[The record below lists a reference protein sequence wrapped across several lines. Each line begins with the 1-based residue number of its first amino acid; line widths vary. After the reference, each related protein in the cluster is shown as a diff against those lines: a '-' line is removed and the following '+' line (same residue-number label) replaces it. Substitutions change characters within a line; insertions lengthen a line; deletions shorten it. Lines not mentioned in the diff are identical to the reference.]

1 MNLEQSQKETSI
13 ESTIKKIKKSEA
25 EKEVRDAAEEFE
37 TGAVAEAIKDE
48 MPAGKEDKDEFGITA
63 ETEKLVKEMELNP
76 EAKERKDGRER
87 LKRHIAEIQ
96 EIVKKY
102 DAVDLINPS
111 GRITEEGRLTYKE
124 EIKIFKE
131 KIKKDPN
138 YNPTFTYPQVEEI
151 KIDDIES
158 KIKDLGTMRERIGA
172 EENNEHIKRI
182 VFECIDTSLAEMNFI
197 MAVKNEDDAMAY
209 QYSAEAFGDIDKELV
224 TKNETY
230 YQNKLKVGS
239 YIDNPLRKGLK
250 EIKLS
255 SQDLKD
261 ILQIALDVLGLSSF
275 KINLKSNVAN
285 ISISDTRKEIKI
297 PENNE
302 YTGER
307 VVEIVSHEICTHA
320 ISMMNFNEAGFQGV
334 SIGKNATTFQEGIA
348 MLSEEKAG
356 EHIFGD
362 KKPID
367 KDWFIHAMEYRR
379 EGNGFGATYLE
390 MKKRI
395 SDQFIAQDIEPQKA
409 EMDAEKESLN
419 ICRRIFRGM
428 HDFSSNSSYY
438 YTKDSCYFRGF
449 IESQK
454 MAEKGLDHYLT
465 DLKVD
470 PYLLPYF
477 LSLKVVPEKALYANR
492 KVIEAIWD
500 KKGFT
505 RDFLENY
512 DWYKENTQMDR
523 HVAYRREFGQIDE
536 EVDGIKRKMEE
547 KNDKKILK

>member
-1 MNLEQSQKETSI
+1 
-13 ESTIKKIKKSEA
+13 
-25 EKEVRDAAEEFE
+25 
-37 TGAVAEAIKDE
+37 
-48 MPAGKEDKDEFGITA
+48 
-63 ETEKLVKEMELNP
+63 
-76 EAKERKDGRER
+76 
-87 LKRHIAEIQ
+87 
-96 EIVKKY
+96 
-102 DAVDLINPS
+102 
-111 GRITEEGRLTYKE
+111 
-124 EIKIFKE
+124 
-131 KIKKDPN
+131 
-138 YNPTFTYPQVEEI
+138 
-151 KIDDIES
+151 
-158 KIKDLGTMRERIGA
+158 MRERIGA
-172 EENNEHIKRI
+172 EENNEHIKKI
-182 VFECIDTSLAEMNFI
+182 VFECIDTSSAEMNFI
-197 MAVKNEDDAMAY
+197 MAVKNKDDATAY
-209 QYSAEAFGDIDKELV
+209 QYSAEASGDIDKELV
-224 TKNETY
+224 AKNETY
-230 YQNKLKVGS
+230 YQNKLKDKS
-239 YIDNPLRKGLK
+239 YIDNPLRKKLR

-255 SQDLKD
+255 SQDIKD
-261 ILQIALDVLGLSSF
+261 ILQIALDVLGSSNF
-275 KINLKSNVAN
+275 KINLKSNAEN

-297 PENNE
+297 PENNK

-307 VVEIVSHEICTHA
+307 AAELISHEICTHA
-320 ISMMNFNEAGFQGV
+320 ISMMNFNEAGFQEV

-367 KDWFIHAMEYRR
+367 KDWFIHAMEYRKK
-379 EGNGFGATYLE
+379 GNGFGATYLE

-395 SDQFIAQDIEPQKA
+395 LDQFIAQDIESQKA

-438 YTKDSCYFRGF
+438 YTKDQCYFRGY

-477 LSLKVVPEKALYANR
+477 LSLKVVPEKALHANR
-492 KVIEAIWD
+492 KVIEAMWD

-512 DWYKENTQMDR
+512 DWYKENTQMNR
-523 HVAYRREFGQIDE
+523 HMAYRREFGQINE
-536 EVDGIKRKMEE
+536 EVDKIKQKMEE
-547 KNDKKILK
+547 KDDKKILK